1 MHMDFD
7 TSPIHPNCQL
17 QARTPL
23 SETQYH
29 ALYPQQSSF
38 WEMNRTPRLE
48 GISFNQIPPENGI
61 AEELPF
67 LTTSLLAG
75 VMRLVTAVIDR
86 VVRLYDM

>member
-1 MHMDFD
+1 MDFD
-7 TSPIHPNCQL
+7 TSLIHPICQL
-17 QARTPL
+17 QPGTP
-23 SETQYH
+23 SNRTQYH
-29 ALYPQQSSF
+29 ALYSQQSSF

-67 LTTSLLAG
+67 RTTSLLAG